1 MTIELH
7 VDGRADGDP
16 GPLLPVDPAGRTR
29 PNVAGDLDTV
39 LGSAP
44 MFRRA
49 IAGYDRFE
57 VQSYVQWAE
66 SELATAD
73 REREH
78 LLARQL
84 ETRAALD
91 EARELLGHSAG
102 GGEFLQLSRRI
113 GTLMATAADEADA
126 MRAEAAA
133 DRRAAA
139 STAEQTI
146 DVARRR
152 AADLAAQ
159 AERTLTEARAA
170 AGALLEQARQTRV
183 AADETCVRARTE
195 AEQRL
200 EGVAV
205 LERRATE
212 EADRL
217 REQAATEA
225 AAALLHARQE
235 VVALLTAGRDERRR
249 ADEAAADAR
258 TRLDDVAAARR
269 AALLTELEVLGAQV
283 AELQQR
289 RADLRAHADHL
300 ANAVAAAH
308 ARRHTGRRLLAP
320 LRLTA
325 ARRS

>member
-7 VDGRADGDP
+7 VDGRTDGDP
-16 GPLLPVDPAGRTR
+16 GPLLPMETVERTR

-44 MFRRA
+44 MFRRS

-66 SELATAD
+66 TELATAD

-102 GGEFLQLSRRI
+102 GGEFLQLSRSI
-113 GTLMATAADEADA
+113 GTLLATAADEADA
-126 MRAEAAA
+126 LRAEAAA
-133 DRRAAA
+133 ERRAAA
-139 STAEQTI
+139 SSAEQTI
-146 DVARRR
+146 DVARSR
-152 AADLAAQ
+152 AAELAAQ

-183 AADETCVRARTE
+183 AADETGIRARAE

-200 EGVAV
+200 EGVAA
-205 LERRATE
+205 LERRAAE

-217 REQAATEA
+217 REEAATEA
-225 AAALLHARQE
+225 ATALLHARQE
-235 VVALLTAGRDERRR
+235 VVALLTAGREERRR
-249 ADEAAADAR
+249 ADEAAADVR
-258 TRLDDVAAARR
+258 TRLDDDAAARR
-269 AALLTELEVLGAQV
+269 AALLTELDVLAAEV

-289 RADLRAHADHL
+289 RADLRAAADHL

-308 ARRHTGRRLLAP
+308 ARRAGRRLLAP
-320 LRLTA
+320 LRLTT

>member
-1 MTIELH
+1 MTIELQ
-7 VDGRADGDP
+7 VDGRADGDL
-16 GPLLPVDPAGRTR
+16 GLLLPAEPVERTR

-44 MFRRA
+44 MFRRS

-66 SELATAD
+66 TELATAD
-73 REREH
+73 REREL

-91 EARELLGHSAG
+91 EARELLRHSAG

-139 STAEQTI
+139 TTAEETI
-146 DVARRR
+146 AVARRR
-152 AADLAAQ
+152 AAELAAQ
-159 AERTLTEARAA
+159 ADRTLTEARAA
-170 AGALLEQARQTRV
+170 AGALLEQARQSRD
-183 AADETCVRARTE
+183 AAEETGVRARAE

-200 EGVAV
+200 EGVAAH
-205 LERRATE
+205 ERRAAE

-217 REQAATEA
+217 REQTATEA

-235 VVALLTAGRDERRR
+235 VVGLLDAGR
-249 ADEAAADAR
+249 
-258 TRLDDVAAARR
+258 
-269 AALLTELEVLGAQV
+269 
-283 AELQQR
+283 
-289 RADLRAHADHL
+289 
-300 ANAVAAAH
+300 
-308 ARRHTGRRLLAP
+308 GRP
-320 LRLTA
+320 
-325 ARRS
+325 

>member
-7 VDGRADGDP
+7 VDGRTDGDR
-16 GPLLPVDPAGRTR
+16 GPLLPSEPAERTR

-66 SELATAD
+66 TELATAD

-139 STAEQTI
+139 GTAEQTI
-146 DVARRR
+146 GAARLQ
-152 AADLAAQ
+152 AAEIAAQ

-170 AGALLEQARQTRV
+170 AGALLEEARNCR
-183 AADETCVRARTE
+183 AAAEETGVRARAE

-200 EGVAV
+200 EGVAA
-205 LERRATE
+205 LERRAAE
-212 EADRL
+212 EADLL
-217 REQAATEA
+217 RERAATEV

-235 VVALLTAGRDERRR
+235 VVALLAAGRDERRR
-249 ADEAAADAR
+249 ADDVAADVRA
-258 TRLDDVAAARR
+258 RLDDDAAARR
-269 AALLTELEVLGAQV
+269 AALLTELDVLAAEVV
-283 AELQQR
+283 ELQQR

-300 ANAVAAAH
+300 ANAVAAAP
-308 ARRHTGRRLLAP
+308 GRRLLAP
-320 LRLTA
+320 LRLTT
-325 ARRS
+325 ARRP

>member
-7 VDGRADGDP
+7 ADGRADGDP
-16 GPLLPVDPAGRTR
+16 GPLLPEGSADRTR
-29 PNVAGDLDTV
+29 PNVAGDLETV

-66 SELATAD
+66 TELATAD
-73 REREH
+73 REREL

-91 EARELLGHSAG
+91 EARELLGHSTG

-113 GTLMATAADEADA
+113 GTLLATAADEADG
-126 MRAEAAA
+126 MRAEADAE
-133 DRRAAA
+133 RRAAA
-139 STAEQTI
+139 RTAEQTI
-146 DVARRR
+146 AAARHLAAGT
-152 AADLAAQ
+152 AADAQ
-159 AERTLTEARAA
+159 RTLAEARAA
-170 AGALLEQARQTRV
+170 ADALLEQARQTRV

-195 AEQRL
+195 ARERL
-200 EGVAV
+200 DGVAA
-205 LERRATE
+205 LERRAAE
-212 EADRL
+212 EADRV
-217 REQAATEA
+217 RERAATEA
-225 AAALLHARQE
+225 AAALLHARHE
-235 VVALLTAGRDERRR
+235 VVALLAAGREERRR
-249 ADEAAADAR
+249 ADDAAADAR
-258 TRLDDVAAARR
+258 TRLDDDAAARR
-269 AALLTELEVLGAQV
+269 AALLAELDALGPQV

-308 ARRHTGRRLLAP
+308 ARRAGRRLLAP
-320 LRLTA
+320 LRLTT
-325 ARRS
+325 ARRP

>member
-7 VDGRADGDP
+7 VDGRTDGDP
-16 GPLLPVDPAGRTR
+16 GPLLPIEPSERTR

-39 LGSAP
+39 MGSAP
-44 MFRRA
+44 MFRRSL
-49 IAGYDRFE
+49 AGYDRFE

-66 SELATAD
+66 TELATAD

-102 GGEFLQLSRRI
+102 GGELLQLSRSI

-126 MRAEAAA
+126 LRAEAAA
-133 DRRAAA
+133 ERRAAA
-139 STAEQTI
+139 SSAERTI

-152 AADLAAQ
+152 AADLAAE

-170 AGALLEQARQTRV
+170 AAVLLEQARQTRV
-183 AADETCVRARTE
+183 EADETGVRASAE
-195 AEQRL
+195 AERRL
-200 EGVAV
+200 EGVAA
-205 LERRATE
+205 LERRAAE
-212 EADRL
+212 EADRV
-217 REQAATEA
+217 RERAATEA

-235 VVALLTAGRDERRR
+235 VVALLAAGRDERRR
-249 ADEAAADAR
+249 ADEAAADVR
-258 TRLDDVAAARR
+258 TRLDDHAAARR
-269 AALLTELEVLGAQV
+269 TALLTELDVLAAEV

-300 ANAVAAAH
+300 ANAVARAH
-308 ARRHTGRRLLAP
+308 ARHAGRRLLAP
-320 LRLTA
+320 LRLTT
-325 ARRS
+325 ARRG

>member
-7 VDGRADGDP
+7 VDGRTDGGP
-16 GPLLPVDPAGRTR
+16 GPLLPLEAAERTR
-29 PNVAGDLDTV
+29 PNVAGDLDDV

-66 SELATAD
+66 TELATAD

-91 EARELLGHSAG
+91 EARELLGHSSG
-102 GGEFLQLSRRI
+102 GGEFLQVSRRI

-126 MRAEAAA
+126 MRSEAAA

-146 DVARRR
+146 AVARHR

-159 AERTLTEARAA
+159 AERTLGEARAA
-170 AGALLEQARQTRV
+170 AGALLAEARQDRD
-183 AADETCVRARTE
+183 AARETGVRARAE
-195 AEQRL
+195 ADERL
-200 EGVAV
+200 EGVAA
-205 LERRATE
+205 LERRAAD
-212 EADRL
+212 EADVL
-217 REQAATEA
+217 RERAATEA
-225 AAALLHARQE
+225 ATALLHARQE
-235 VVALLTAGRDERRR
+235 VVALLSAGRDERRR
-249 ADEAAADAR
+249 ADDAAAAVR
-258 TRLDDVAAARR
+258 TRLDDDAAARR
-269 AALLTELEVLGAQV
+269 AALLTELDVLSAEV

-300 ANAVAAAH
+300 ADTVAAAQ
-308 ARRHTGRRLLAP
+308 ARRAGRRLLAP
-320 LRLTA
+320 LRLTT
-325 ARRS
+325 ARRP

>member
-16 GPLLPVDPAGRTR
+16 GPLLPAFVPDERTR

-66 SELATAD
+66 TELATAD

-91 EARELLGHSAG
+91 EARALLEHSAS
-102 GGEFLQLSRRI
+102 GGEFLHLSRRI

-139 STAEQTI
+139 STAERTI
-146 DVARRR
+146 DVARLR
-152 AADLAAQ
+152 ASELATQ
-159 AERTLTEARAA
+159 AEQTLAEARAA
-170 AGALLEQARQTRV
+170 AGALLDQARQSRD
-183 AADETCVRARTE
+183 AAGETGVRARAE

-200 EGVAV
+200 EGVAA
-205 LERRATE
+205 LERRAAE
-212 EADRL
+212 EADRV
-217 REQAATEA
+217 AARAAAEA
-225 AAALLHARQE
+225 AAALLHARHE
-235 VVALLTAGRDERRR
+235 VVALLTAGREERRR
-249 ADEAAADAR
+249 ADDAAADVRA
-258 TRLDDVAAARR
+258 RLDDDAAARR
-269 AALLTELEVLGAQV
+269 AALLTELDVLGAEV

-300 ANAVAAAH
+300 ANAVAAAR
-308 ARRHTGRRLLAP
+308 ARRAGRRLLAP
-320 LRLTA
+320 LRLTT
-325 ARRS
+325 ARRP

>member
-7 VDGRADGDP
+7 VDGRTDGDP
-16 GPLLPVDPAGRTR
+16 GPLLPPEPVERTR

-44 MFRRA
+44 MFRRSL
-49 IAGYDRFE
+49 AGYDRFE

-66 SELATAD
+66 TELATAD

-102 GGEFLQLSRRI
+102 GGEFLQLSRSI
-113 GTLMATAADEADA
+113 GTLLATAADEADA
-126 MRAEAAA
+126 LRAEAA
-133 DRRAAA
+133 DERRAAA
-139 STAEQTI
+139 SSAEQTI

-152 AADLAAQ
+152 AADLATQ
-159 AERTLTEARAA
+159 AEKTLTEARAA

-183 AADETCVRARTE
+183 AADETGIRARAE

-200 EGVAV
+200 EGIAA
-205 LERRATE
+205 LERRAAE
-212 EADRL
+212 EAEL
-217 REQAATEA
+217 VKEQAATEA

-249 ADEAAADAR
+249 ADEAAADLR
-258 TRLDDVAAARR
+258 TRLDDDATARR
-269 AALLTELEVLGAQV
+269 AALLTELDVLAAQV
-283 AELQQR
+283 VELQQR

-300 ANAVAAAH
+300 ANAVARANDRH
-308 ARRHTGRRLLAP
+308 AGRRLLAP
-320 LRLTA
+320 LRLTT
-325 ARRS
+325 ARRG